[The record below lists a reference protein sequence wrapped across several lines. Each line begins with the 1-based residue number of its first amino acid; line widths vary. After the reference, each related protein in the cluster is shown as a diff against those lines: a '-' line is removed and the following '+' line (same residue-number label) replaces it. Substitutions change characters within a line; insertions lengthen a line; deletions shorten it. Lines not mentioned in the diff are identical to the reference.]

1 MKNYLVEIK
10 IQIPYPK
17 TFSYRENGS
26 SFGTAIGRSIKKMR
40 TELNKKKVG
49 EIIVKAK
56 KI

>member
-17 TFSYRENGS
+17 TFSYTESGS
-26 SFGTAIGRSIKKMR
+26 SFRTAIGRSIKKMR
-40 TELNKKKVG
+40 TELNKKKLD
-49 EIIVKAK
+49 EIIVNAK